1 MDDVMAYVPGLA
13 LLAALIALALFGMWR
28 SWRRRSRAA
37 AALGVPFGPASG
49 TEVAAFGGLYVA
61 TTAHDEPLQRLA
73 LPHLGFR
80 AKVTATVTTEGL
92 ALDMPGAPTVF
103 LAASRLVG
111 AGRATWTIDR
121 VVERDGL
128 VLIAWTTDD
137 GTVVDSYLRLQSS
150 DPDALVAAIEDL
162 RTTTTGAS
170 L

>member
-1 MDDVMAYVPGLA
+1 MIEYVPGVALILAIVILA
-13 LLAALIALALFGMWR
+13 LSGMWWG
-28 SWRRRSRAA
+28 WRRRSRAA

-49 TEVAAFGGLYVA
+49 KPVATFGGLYVA
-61 TTAHDEPLQRLA
+61 TTVHDEPLQRLA

-80 AKVTATVTTEGL
+80 ARVSATVTTAGL

-103 LAASRLVG
+103 LAAARLVG

-137 GTVVDSYLRLQSS
+137 GTVVDSYFRLQSS
-150 DPDALVAAIEDL
+150 DPDALVAAVEEL